1 VKKLKKVL
9 NAIVD
14 SGKFSWIMAFFFS
27 SMFLI
32 ENKWFGKGHLNAI
45 TGNAGMLDMNFFNSP
60 AEIFNYLQ
68 LIGEPGREAYL
79 LLLLL
84 DFCVIAALF
93 LLQSTFIIRFLR
105 RLSLYESYEWLLVL
119 PLIRAVADIVE
130 TVVMIV
136 NTSIYP
142 TVFKPLMMI
151 TSSATVVKWIS
162 FWVVIGVM
170 LSLLALN
177 LIKMLRKKLA

>member
-1 VKKLKKVL
+1 MKQLKRLL

-45 TGNAGMLDMNFFNSP
+45 TEGAGMLDMNFFNPP

-68 LIGEPGREAYL
+68 IIGEPGREAYL
-79 LLLLL
+79 ILLLM
-84 DFCVIAALF
+84 DFCIIASLF

-119 PLIRAVADIVE
+119 PLFRAVADIVE
-130 TVVMIV
+130 TVIMIV

-142 TVFKPLMMI
+142 TVVKPLMII
-151 TSSATVVKWIS
+151 TTTVTVVKWIS

-170 LSLLALN
+170 VSLLFLN
-177 LIKMLRKKLA
+177 LVKMMRKKLA

>member
-1 VKKLKKVL
+1 MKKLKMVL

-45 TGNAGMLDMNFFNSP
+45 TEGAGMLDMNFFNPPS
-60 AEIFNYLQ
+60 EIFNYLQ
-68 LIGEPGREAYL
+68 IIGQPGREAYL
-79 LLLLL
+79 ILLLL
-84 DFCVIAALF
+84 DFCIIASLF
-93 LLQSTFIIRFLR
+93 LLQSTFIIRLLR

-119 PLIRAVADIVE
+119 QIIRAVADIVE
-130 TVVMIV
+130 TVIMIV

-142 TVFKPLMMI
+142 TVVKPLMMI
-151 TSSATVVKWIS
+151 TTTATVVKWIS
-162 FWVVIGVM
+162 FWAVIGVM

-177 LIKMLRKKLA
+177 LSKMLKEKMA